1 MVHLPLDRF
10 LAQRLAARVVER
22 IAGVGAAKKALRV
35 LEIGEG
41 GGFAVL
47 LADQGSRSPATIG
60 SPLALPFVD
69 QSFDAV
75 LLVDTL
81 HTRALPERQQM
92 LGEAVRV
99 SRGHVVV
106 VGPFAGK
113 AVEAA
118 MGELERARE
127 ELGRLPAAPRAGA
140 WPRRADVER
149 ALRQRN
155 CATQVVGLGS
165 TPGFAELARLVAEL
179 EEADLAREADAV
191 REALLNQV
199 GRPPHVRQAIV
210 AAVSGAERADLTGW
224 ARSPGRSA
232 RTPTLPQREREALLA
247 LAAARR
253 AGLRELAGRQ
263 AALEAQRE
271 QQTQALLGA
280 QGAIEGLGLAV
291 LEARRKATE
300 AEAGGA
306 REAAR
311 LLERTRALEA
321 ERGELRGDLARLRAD
336 RDGLER
342 VAAELTAALECL
354 SQGLDG
360 ALGPKPWPIPEFGD
374 RALLAQLR
382 EERDGA
388 LERAQGLQREVDSL
402 LLALAQAGGREPTLV
417 QFENGAP
424 GADGDPWEWAE
435 GDDAA

>member
-10 LAQRLAARVVER
+10 LAQRLAARVLER

-47 LADQGSRSPATIG
+47 LADQGDRAPLAVG
-60 SPLALPFVD
+60 SPLALPFLD
-69 QSFDAV
+69 RSFDAV

-81 HTRALPERQQM
+81 HTRALAERQQL

-99 SRGHVVV
+99 ARGHVVV

-118 MGELERARE
+118 MGELERVGE

-149 ALRQRN
+149 ALRQRG
-155 CATQVVGLGS
+155 CTTQMVGLGS
-165 TPGFAELARLVAEL
+165 TPGFAELARLVGELDAEGL
-179 EEADLAREADAV
+179 GREADAV
-191 REALLNQV
+191 REALLKQV

-210 AAVSGAERADLTGW
+210 AAVAGAEPADLAGW
-224 ARSPGRSA
+224 ARPPGRST
-232 RTPTLPQREREALLA
+232 RTPTLAQREREALLA
-247 LAAARR
+247 LAEARGARLRALAARN
-253 AGLRELAGRQ
+253 AP
-263 AALEAQRE
+263 LEAQLE
-271 QQTQALLGA
+271 QQGRALLGA

-291 LEARRKATE
+291 LEARREATE
-300 AEAGGA
+300 AEAEGA

-342 VAAELTAALECL
+342 AAAELTAALECL

-360 ALGPKPWPIPEFGD
+360 ALGPEPWPMPKFGD
-374 RALLAQLR
+374 RALLEQLR

-388 LERAQGLQREVDSL
+388 LERVQGLQREVDSL
-402 LLALAQAGGREPTLV
+402 LLALAHAGGREPTLV
-417 QFENGAP
+417 HFETGAH
-424 GADGDPWEWAE
+424 GEDGDPWEWAE
-435 GDDAA
+435 ADDAA